1 MAGKLVLNG
10 GSAEKDLEFR
20 KSEVEHLRRLLAWMR
35 VEYMLDEHMQA
46 GFADGL
52 RKSMDAGFASED
64 RAREMA
70 IERAAKIEH
79 VPQYVRHGIKMLTK
93 MLQEHD
99 KRGDTVD
106 VEVTGGRI
114 ESKPLALPVSS

>member
-1 MAGKLVLNG
+1 MAGKLILSG
-10 GSAEKDLEFR
+10 GDAEKDLEFR

-52 RKSMDAGFASED
+52 RESMAAGFASED

-70 IERAAKIEH
+70 IERAAKIEQ
-79 VPQYVRHGIKMLTK
+79 VPQYVRQGIRMLMKMLH
-93 MLQEHD
+93 EHD
-99 KRGDTVD
+99 KRGNTVD
-106 VEVTGGRI
+106 GEVAGNQI
-114 ESKPLALPVSS
+114 ESKPLALPAKS